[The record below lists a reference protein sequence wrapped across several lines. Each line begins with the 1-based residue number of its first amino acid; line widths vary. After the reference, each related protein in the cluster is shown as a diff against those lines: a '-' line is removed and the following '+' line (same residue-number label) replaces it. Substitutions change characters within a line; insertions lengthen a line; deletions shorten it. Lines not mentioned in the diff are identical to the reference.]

1 MLPAYI
7 YFLGAGGIGMSA
19 LARWFNANSYEV
31 EGYDKTPTDLT
42 SKLQE
47 EGINIVFDDSEEAL
61 SEKLLSLPREEVLVV
76 YTPAIPSSHRG
87 MQYLKEKGYT
97 LKKRAEVLG
106 MITTD
111 SFTIGIAGTHG
122 KTTTSSMLSHLL
134 KHANR
139 NVSAFL
145 GGIST
150 NYGTNMLLGDS
161 SKEDHI
167 VVVEADEFDRSFLQ
181 LSPNIIGVTSCEA
194 DHLDIYGDEEAV
206 FVSFQEF
213 INKLPQDGKL
223 FLEKSIQ
230 KLTPQE
236 GVSLTTYGIEGGD
249 VFASNLHVEKGAFV
263 FDAKINEVVLESVAL
278 QMPGYHNV
286 ANALLA
292 MSIALQIGITPEE
305 VRKGIESY
313 RGVKRRFEKWVDTPN
328 KVYIDDYAHHP
339 TEITTFIKSL
349 KALYPEE
356 KITVIFQPH
365 LYSRTADFADN
376 FGESLTL
383 ADDVWLL
390 PLYPAR
396 EKFVEGVNSE
406 MLLGKI
412 LHDNKRIV
420 QDEDLLSEVK
430 KYDGK
435 VIATVGAGNID
446 RFIKDIA
453 QIHNE

>member
-7 YFLGAGGIGMSA
+7 YFLGVGGIGMSA

-42 SKLQE
+42 AKLQE
-47 EGINIVFDDSEEAL
+47 EGINIVFDDSKEAL
-61 SEKLLSLPREEVLVV
+61 SKKLLSLPKEDVLVV
-76 YTPAIPSSHRG
+76 YTPAIPASHQG
-87 MQYLKEKGYT
+87 MQYLKENGYT

-106 MITTD
+106 LITRD
-111 SFTIGIAGTHG
+111 SFTVGIAGTHG
-122 KTTTSSMLSHLL
+122 KTTTSSMLSHIL
-134 KHANR
+134 KSANK

-161 SKEDHI
+161 NKSDHI

-181 LSPNIIGVTSCEA
+181 LSPDIIGVTSCEA
-194 DHLDIYGDEEAV
+194 DHLDIYGDEDAV

-213 INKLPQDGKL
+213 INKLPDDGQL

-230 KLTPQE
+230 KLKPQ
-236 GVSLTTYGIEGGD
+236 GKVDLTTYGIEGGD
-249 VFASNLHVEKGAFV
+249 VFAENLHVENGAFV
-263 FDAKINEVVLESVAL
+263 FDAHINTTTFNNVNL
-278 QMPGYHNV
+278 QMPGFHNV

-292 MSIALQIGITPEE
+292 MSIALQIGITSEE
-305 VRKGIESY
+305 VREGIESY
-313 RGVKRRFEKWVDTPN
+313 KGVKRRFEKWVDTAN

-339 TEITTFIKSL
+339 TEITTFIKSI
-349 KALYPEE
+349 KALYPGE

-376 FGESLTL
+376 FGESLSL
-383 ADDVWLL
+383 ADEVWLL

-420 QDEDLLSEVK
+420 QDEDLLDEVT

-453 QIHNE
+453 QIHK

>member
-7 YFLGAGGIGMSA
+7 YFLGVGGIGMSA

-42 SKLQE
+42 TKLQE
-47 EGINIVFDDSEEAL
+47 EGINIVFDDSKEAL
-61 SEKLLSLPREEVLVV
+61 SKKLLSLPKEDVLVV
-76 YTPAIPSSHRG
+76 YTPAIPASHQG
-87 MQYLKEKGYT
+87 MQYLKENGYT

-106 MITTD
+106 LITRD
-111 SFTIGIAGTHG
+111 SFTVGIAGTHG
-122 KTTTSSMLSHLL
+122 KTTTSSMLSHIL
-134 KHANR
+134 KSAQK

-161 SKEDHI
+161 SKSDHI

-181 LSPNIIGVTSCEA
+181 LSPDIIGVTSCEA
-194 DHLDIYGDEEAV
+194 DHLDIYGDEDAV

-213 INKLPQDGKL
+213 INKLPDDGHL

-230 KLTPQE
+230 KLKPQ
-236 GVSLTTYGIEGGD
+236 GKVDLTTYGIEGGE
-249 VFASNLHVEKGAFV
+249 VYAENLHVENGAFV
-263 FDAKINEVVLESVAL
+263 FDAHINTITFKNVSL
-278 QMPGYHNV
+278 QMPGFHNV

-292 MSIALQIGITPEE
+292 MSIALQIGITSEE
-305 VRKGIESY
+305 VREGIESY
-313 RGVKRRFEKWVDTPN
+313 KGVKRRFEKWVDTAD

-339 TEITTFIKSL
+339 TEITTFIKSI
-349 KALYPEE
+349 KALYPGE
-356 KITVIFQPH
+356 KTTVIFQPH

-376 FGESLTL
+376 FGESLSL
-383 ADDVWLL
+383 ADEVWLL

-420 QDEDLLSEVK
+420 QDEDLLDEVK

-453 QIHNE
+453 QIHK